1 MKKSNI
7 LLVAF
12 FGFNLISCTDE
23 PVDFQ
28 QETGEL
34 IEVEE
39 RNYEGGEI
47 ESVSITKFNDQR
59 PQMVTEYDASGEV
72 FSIARLSYNAADL
85 LVSIKVSSTDGI
97 VFYEE
102 GFTYD
107 NANRIIQTTVSASD
121 EDYFQTNNFTYNPN
135 ATITSS
141 TEIDGEI
148 FSKTFVLN
156 PNSIITREI
165 EDGEVIYSVEFN
177 NLLPISKT
185 NFGNTSTFS
194 YLEEG
199 SESYAFVNYFGGNPN
214 NVVLYYNNLGLAVDQ
229 FTDKLISKIES
240 NFMTEEYEYTL
251 NGDGFPLTKKYYVDG
266 ELSKESIY
274 TYK

>member
-1 MKKSNI
+1 MK
-7 LLVAF
+7 
-12 FGFNLISCTDE
+12 

-121 EDYFQTNNFTYNPN
+121 EDYFQTNNFTYNQM
-135 ATITSS
+135 
-141 TEIDGEI
+141 
-148 FSKTFVLN
+148 
-156 PNSIITREI
+156 
-165 EDGEVIYSVEFN
+165 
-177 NLLPISKT
+177 LP
-185 NFGNTSTFS
+185 
-194 YLEEG
+194 
-199 SESYAFVNYFGGNPN
+199 
-214 NVVLYYNNLGLAVDQ
+214 
-229 FTDKLISKIES
+229 
-240 NFMTEEYEYTL
+240 
-251 NGDGFPLTKKYYVDG
+251 
-266 ELSKESIY
+266 
-274 TYK
+274 

>member
-1 MKKSNI
+1 M
-7 LLVAF
+7 
-12 FGFNLISCTDE
+12 ISCTDE

-177 NLLPISKT
+177 NLLQFQNQFWKYFYIFLFRRRFRILCICQLFWWESK
-185 NFGNTSTFS
+185 
-194 YLEEG
+194 
-199 SESYAFVNYFGGNPN
+199 
-214 NVVLYYNNLGLAVDQ
+214 
-229 FTDKLISKIES
+229 
-240 NFMTEEYEYTL
+240 
-251 NGDGFPLTKKYYVDG
+251 
-266 ELSKESIY
+266 
-274 TYK
+274 

>member
-85 LVSIKVSSTDGI
+85 LVSIKMYPQLMVLFFMKRDLPMI
-97 VFYEE
+97 M
-102 GFTYD
+102 
-107 NANRIIQTTVSASD
+107 RIELSRQPYQPVMK
-121 EDYFQTNNFTYNPN
+121 
-135 ATITSS
+135 TI
-141 TEIDGEI
+141 
-148 FSKTFVLN
+148 F
-156 PNSIITREI
+156 
-165 EDGEVIYSVEFN
+165 
-177 NLLPISKT
+177 
-185 NFGNTSTFS
+185 
-194 YLEEG
+194 
-199 SESYAFVNYFGGNPN
+199 
-214 NVVLYYNNLGLAVDQ
+214 
-229 FTDKLISKIES
+229 KLI
-240 NFMTEEYEYTL
+240 TL
-251 NGDGFPLTKKYYVDG
+251 PTIQMLP
-266 ELSKESIY
+266 
-274 TYK
+274 